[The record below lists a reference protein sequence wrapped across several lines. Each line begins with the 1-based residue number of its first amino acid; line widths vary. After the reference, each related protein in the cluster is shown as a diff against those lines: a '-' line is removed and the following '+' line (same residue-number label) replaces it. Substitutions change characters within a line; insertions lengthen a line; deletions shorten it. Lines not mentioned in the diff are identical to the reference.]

1 MLAAL
6 SVVIPFCSHY
16 LLCAALLFLCY
27 KCKEN
32 GIFSLC
38 ALTSVLM
45 ALVAAVGSWLLYA
58 GPFVDSGKTFAM
70 FVTYYA
76 PYTLP
81 VFLFPV
87 AGLVLTLRCRKQ

>member
-32 GIFSLC
+32 GVFFLC
-38 ALTSVLM
+38 ALTTVLM
-45 ALVAAVGSWLLYA
+45 ALVAAVGSWLL
-58 GPFVDSGKTFAM
+58 
-70 FVTYYA
+70 
-76 PYTLP
+76 
-81 VFLFPV
+81 
-87 AGLVLTLRCRKQ
+87 